1 MRGDP
6 KASTQCVS
14 EYRRPQTSDVVSL
27 AALCPLGHV
36 LAREHTRP
44 TAVVHTTHMWRDPV
58 IEVYKQHVD
67 RTLLRENLRLTV
79 EERFRKLMDLQ
90 SFAEELQ
97 RAGREARRR
106 DRTK

>member
-1 MRGDP
+1 MR
-6 KASTQCVS
+6 
-14 EYRRPQTSDVVSL
+14 SDV
-27 AALCPLGHV
+27 PV
-36 LAREHTRP
+36 LRRGRVAGLEPVCILRP
-44 TAVVHTTHMWRDPV
+44 MWRDPV

-90 SFAEELQ
+90 RFAEELQ

-106 DRTK
+106 GRTR